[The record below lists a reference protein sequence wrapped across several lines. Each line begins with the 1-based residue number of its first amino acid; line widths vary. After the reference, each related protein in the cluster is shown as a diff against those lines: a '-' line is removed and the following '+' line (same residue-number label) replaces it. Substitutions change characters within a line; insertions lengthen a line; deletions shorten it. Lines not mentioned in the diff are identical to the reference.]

1 MATFSNTINFPS
13 VRLKCQKYPHGN
25 KDFFIC
31 SDKLSGGCGEGESK
45 RRELEH
51 EINVL
56 TKREAEVDGYIRMAE
71 QGLKVASDDK
81 RWGYLTHADIRSIPA
96 YKERT
101 LLLIKAPS
109 TTALTVPPVE
119 EVSCF

>member
-1 MATFSNTINFPS
+1 MATFSAKISHQSDSNVKKKSPWQQSF
-13 VRLKCQKYPHGN
+13 Y
-25 KDFFIC
+25 FIC